1 MSLIKTKTDDQRL
14 ILISAPKITSGNK
27 NVDQLSVSLDGSW
40 SYNGLNIKARFHK
53 ENSESFIVEMNNNVT
68 EYLCRIPD
76 EVEALPGILYIGIFG
91 EADGSIVKTT
101 NEIHLTILPGTETT
115 GQIIT
120 SLLPEIIAILRR
132 TISSAI
138 STEISEEEA
147 KSIIETNLADLT
159 DLKAAYS
166 QLVLFVNQYQHT
178 EFSNEDLSA
187 IAEVCRNMWDLGV
200 QLSNAQGDNQRLR
213 EALDRY
219 MNTMSAGTDFRPD
232 GQIDVIIDEVGSELD
247 NLIAELEAA
256 KASNDAVKSVF
267 ENFYIGDDEYGN
279 T

>member
-14 ILISAPKITSGNK
+14 ILISAPKITSGNR

-138 STEISEEEA
+138 SNDISEEEA
-147 KSIIETNLADLT
+147 KSIIETNLAALS

-166 QLVLFVNQYQHT
+166 QMVQYVNQYQHK
-178 EFSNEDLSA
+178 EFSNEDLST
-187 IAEVCRNMWDLGV
+187 IAQVCREMWDLGV

-219 MNTMSAGTDFRPD
+219 MNTMSAGTDFSLD

-247 NLIAELEAA
+247 ALIAELEAA
-256 KASNDAVKSVF
+256 RASTDAVKAVY
-267 ENFYIGDDEYGN
+267 EKFYVGDETNGN
-279 T
+279 S